1 MVQIQQQF
9 VPGRNAMV
17 TIQKPKPGE
26 YAPYAIMYIDLVD
39 EKKSVLT
46 QLEENLKSTIELIQ
60 SCSEEQLSTPCAE
73 GEWTIKEILTH
84 IMDNER
90 VFAYRTLRFA
100 RNDFTEL
107 PGYEQDDYIA
117 DVDVNA
123 RPMGSFLKEYTAI
136 RQASIALFENLPE
149 DVDTRQGICGGNP
162 LSVRA
167 AAWIMIGH
175 ETHHINSIR
184 ENYCRA

>member
-1 MVQIQQQF
+1 MI
-9 VPGRNAMV
+9 P
-17 TIQKPKPGE
+17 KPEPGE

-39 EKKSVLT
+39 ENKPVLK
-46 QLEENLKSTIELIQ
+46 QLEENLHTTIALIKSF
-60 SCSEEQLSTPCAE
+60 SEEQLSTPCAE

-90 VFAYRTLRFA
+90 VFAYRALRFA

-117 DVDVNA
+117 EVDVNQ
-123 RPMGSFLKEYTAI
+123 RPIDTFITEYTAI
-136 RQASIALFENLPE
+136 RQATITLFENLPG
-149 DVDTRQGICGGNP
+149 DVYTRQGITGGNP

-167 AAWIMIGH
+167 AAWITVGH
-175 ETHHINSIR
+175 EIHHTNSIR
-184 ENYCRA
+184 ENYT